1 MSPTPSQLRHN
12 PLTNEWVLV
21 CPQRGARPQSEP
33 EIPPLPAAL
42 PYDPTCYLCPGNAR
56 AVGIRNPAYTSVFAF
71 DNDFPALSPQI
82 TGEPVSEG
90 GIIQGHPERGVCRV
104 LCYSPRHD
112 LPPARLERTQLRAVV
127 DEWVVQYR
135 ELGSLS
141 WVNYVQIFENHG
153 AIGGAS
159 SRHPHSQT
167 WASADI
173 PNEPLT
179 EQIHQ
184 KRYRDTHGSCLLCD
198 YATLETSLGE
208 RIVCENESFVVVVP
222 FWAVWPFETMI
233 LSKRHFGAIDEMDS
247 AERDAL
253 GDIVKRLTTRYHNLF
268 HAPFAYSMGMHQS
281 PPDGASHPEWH
292 FHAHYYSPMRSASV
306 QKVMAGYELAAGR
319 ERDDL
324 PEDVAARLRAAS
336 ETA

>member
-1 MSPTPSQLRHN
+1 MTTVASQLRHN
-12 PLTNEWVLV
+12 PLTDEWVLV
-21 CPQRGARPQSEP
+21 CPRRGARPQSEP
-33 EIPPLPAAL
+33 EVPPLPPAL

-71 DNDFPALSPQI
+71 DNDFPALSPDVS
-82 TGEPVSEG
+82 GEPINEG
-90 GIIQGHPERGVCRV
+90 GLILGHPERGVCRV

-112 LPPARLERTQLRAVV
+112 LPPARLERSQLRTVV
-127 DEWVVQYR
+127 DEWIAQSR
-135 ELGSLS
+135 ELGSLP

-159 SRHPHSQT
+159 SRHPHSQI

-173 PNEPLT
+173 PNEPLA
-179 EQIHQ
+179 EQTHQ
-184 KRYRDTHGSCLLCD
+184 KKYRDTHGSCLLCD
-198 YATLETSLGE
+198 YAKLEASLGE
-208 RIVCENESFVVVVP
+208 RVVCENESFVAVVP

-233 LSKRHFGAIDEMDS
+233 LGKRHFGAIDEMDF

-253 GDIVKRLTTRYHNLF
+253 SDIVKRLTTRYDNLF
-268 HAPFAYSMGMHQS
+268 HALFAYSMGMHQS
-281 PPDGASHPEWH
+281 PPDGAPHPEWH
-292 FHAHYYSPMRSASV
+292 FHAHFYSPMRSASV

-324 PEDVAARLRAAS
+324 PEDAAARLRAAD
-336 ETA
+336 EIN